1 MGPMDI
7 PFYKLAVA
15 GCDFL
20 LINGITAEI
29 YEKDLTPEIVI
40 SMCDRRNGIGAE
52 GVVLLAAAAE
62 QHVGIS
68 FFSAGNGKKRNS
80 GAAFICA
87 ARYAFDFGL
96 FSSGRLVLETG
107 SSDMEISGIG
117 STLFQIDLGA
127 PVSLENRPI
136 DEDEQLKVEVWMP
149 AGGKP
154 VAYTSLL
161 FPVLYENPI
170 SVVFESL
177 DPQRRLSFSRRPEDA
192 HTPGTSVFA
201 RAISGD
207 QIHYLAETEHGL
219 GDCVAEAA
227 AALVTLA
234 CSGTSSREMTVRN
247 LANSHE
253 NELYVTWAGNGK
265 VSVSGVPRYIF
276 TGEYS
281 TEDDDGPA
289 S

>member
-1 MGPMDI
+1 MDI

-29 YEKDLTPEIVI
+29 SEKALPPELIL

-52 GVVLLAAAAE
+52 GVILLSAAAE

-68 FFSAGNGKKRNS
+68 SFSGRDGKKRSS
-80 GAAFICA
+80 GAACMCA

-96 FSSGRLVLETG
+96 FSSGRLVIATD
-107 SSDMEISGIG
+107 SSDLEIHGIG

-127 PVSLENRPI
+127 PVSMENRPI
-136 DEDEQLKVEVWMP
+136 DEDEPLKVEVWMP
-149 AGGKP
+149 AGGMP

-161 FPVLYENPI
+161 FPALYENPI
-170 SVVFESL
+170 AVVVEHL
-177 DPQRRLSFSRRPEDA
+177 DSQRRLAFGRRPEDA
-192 HTPGTSVFA
+192 QTPGTSVFA
-201 RAISGD
+201 TAISSE
-207 QIHYLAETEHGL
+207 QIHYRAEREQGL

-227 AALVTLA
+227 AALVALA
-234 CSGTSSREMTVRN
+234 CSGTSTREMTVRN
-247 LANSHE
+247 LENTHE
-253 NELYVTWAGNGK
+253 NELYVTWTGNGN

-281 TEDDDGPA
+281 TEDDDGPD